1 MKNLLIIFFFLV
13 ITPCFSQLD
22 SLNSYYTQ
30 GIDASKSGD
39 SLTYYHYFDLANK
52 VRPNHP
58 TLLYHLA
65 NAAMKIGNE
74 EACISALSNLVKN
87 NVGVDFE
94 SENYSHFKGVNGFD
108 ELETLKNKLN
118 TEINSLQIKLQS
130 SIPDHIESMAFD
142 QKEGAYYF
150 GSVNTRSIWKRSKN
164 GEESVVLS
172 AKDYDKIYA
181 VMGLVVDANNQFLW
195 ACTAA
200 LPQMSGYTKQME
212 GYSSIIKIDLKTNSV
227 IKTYEFNSGNAFG
240 DIKLYKGIP
249 YVSDGS
255 GNNIYYL
262 EGEEF
267 KKFLQ
272 DDNGFINLQGI
283 DFGNDKIYASD
294 YIRGLFEIDLKTKN
308 IKKLNV
314 FGDYPER
321 GIDGVYYNNNHL
333 YLTQNGANPMR
344 VFDLELNSNDQSVL
358 NVLIQNNSQLAEP
371 TQGYVI
377 NNKFQFIANSSWANY
392 NKDNSFKGNAN
403 GVVILGN

>member
-1 MKNLLIIFFFLV
+1 MKNLLIIFFFIA

-30 GIDASKSGD
+30 GIEASKVGD
-39 SLTYYHYFDLANK
+39 SLTYYHYFGLANK

-65 NAAMKIGNE
+65 NAAMKIGNQ
-74 EACISALSNLVKN
+74 EACFDALSNLVKN
-87 NVGVDFE
+87 NTGIDFE
-94 SENYSHFKGVNGFD
+94 SENYSHFKVVNGFD

-118 TEINSLQIKLQS
+118 AEINSLQIKLQS
-130 SIPDHIESMAFD
+130 PIVDHIESMAFD
-142 QKEGAYYF
+142 QKEGTYYF
-150 GSVNTRSIWKRSKN
+150 GSVNTRSIWKRSQK
-164 GEESVVLS
+164 GEESVILS
-172 AKDYDKIYA
+172 AKENDKIYA
-181 VMGLVVDANNQFLW
+181 VMGLVVDEKNQILW
-195 ACTAA
+195 TCTAA
-200 LPQMSGYTKQME
+200 LPQMSGYTEEME
-212 GYSSIIKIDLKTNSV
+212 GFSSIIKIDLKTNSV

-240 DIKLYKGIP
+240 DIKLYNGIP

-294 YIRGLFEIDLKTKN
+294 YIKGLFAIDLQSKD
-308 IKKLNV
+308 IKKLDV

-321 GIDGVYYNNNHL
+321 GIDGVYCINNHL
-333 YLTQNGANPMR
+333 YLTQNGTNPMR
-344 VFDLELNSNDQSVL
+344 VFDLELKSNDQPVL
-358 NVLIQNNSQLAEP
+358 NVLIQNNSQLGEP

-377 NNKFQFIANSSWANY
+377 NGKFQFIANSSWANY
-392 NKDNSFKGNAN
+392 NKDISFNANEN